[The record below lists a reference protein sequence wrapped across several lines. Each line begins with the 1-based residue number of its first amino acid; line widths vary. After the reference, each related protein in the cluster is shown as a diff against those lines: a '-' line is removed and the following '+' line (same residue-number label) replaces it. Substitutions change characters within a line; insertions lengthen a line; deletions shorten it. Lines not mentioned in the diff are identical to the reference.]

1 MRKRKD
7 GAWGRSILLLKLTT
21 RAFAMG
27 EAGHRHKNHAFLS
40 SMLLFADLFIG
51 IPKVRSATT
60 FVRFM
65 MRRAI
70 SGAFPLAIIMLIWLG
85 LSGSAREPLERVSLA
100 LNEAERPDL
109 DGLDGGLS
117 EKRPSRGNAVFIRIF
132 KRERELELWMKKGDE
147 FALYKSYP
155 ICRYSGALGPKL
167 REGDYQAPEGFYM
180 VSREQLFL
188 SDSSR
193 RAFNLAFPNLYDSAN
208 GRTGSLL
215 MVHGGCNST
224 GCFAMTDDVFDEIW
238 DLIIAAFQGGQSA
251 FAVHIFPFRMTE
263 AKFTLLGKGKWN
275 GFWGDLKNAYQLF
288 EASHRP
294 PKISF
299 CANHY
304 VVEPGEDGS
313 LGEDRLSERCPTE
326 TEGQSPEAG
335 QIAAD

>member
-1 MRKRKD
+1 
-7 GAWGRSILLLKLTT
+7 
-21 RAFAMG
+21 
-27 EAGHRHKNHAFLS
+27 
-40 SMLLFADLFIG
+40 MLLFADLFIG

-60 FVRFM
+60 FVWFM
-65 MRRAI
+65 MRTAI
-70 SGAFPLAIIMLIWLG
+70 SGAFPSAIIMLIWLG

-109 DGLDGGLS
+109 VGLDGGLG

-132 KRERELELWMKKGDE
+132 KHELELELWMKKGDE
-147 FALYKSYP
+147 FALFKSYP

-167 REGDYQAPEGFYM
+167 REGDHQAPEGFYT
-180 VSREQLFL
+180 VGRDQFFL

-215 MVHGGCNST
+215 MVHGGCNSS

-263 AKFTLLGKGKWN
+263 AKFALLGKGKWN

-294 PKISF
+294 PKIHF
-299 CANHY
+299 CANRY
-304 VVEPGEDGS
+304 FAEPGANGS
-313 LGEDRLSERCPTE
+313 LGEDRLVEHCPTE
-326 TEGQSPEAG
+326 TQGQSTEAG
-335 QIAAD
+335 QTVAD